1 MLRWS
6 AQETGRAVDMRAIV
20 DDTIDLGISG
30 GSDLVAVGDA
40 AIGRTIDPEPVA
52 ALADTI
58 GEAPAVR
65 AAAVAGA
72 FELYNRIVD
81 AAGLPV
87 GRVQRQRSADIIET
101 LGLNAMPHAGH
112 GA

>member
-6 AQETGRAVDMRAIV
+6 AAETNRPIDFGAIV
-20 DDTIDLGISG
+20 DVSTPLGIDG
-30 GSDLVAVGDA
+30 GAELVSLGAAAVG
-40 AIGRTIDPEPVA
+40 VA
-52 ALADTI
+52 ADASHTQRLAEVV
-58 GEAPAVR
+58 GEAAAVR

-81 AAGLPV
+81 ATGLPV
-87 GRVQRQRSADIIET
+87 GRVQRDTLRDVIDT
-101 LGLNAMPHAGH
+101 LGLDGFPHAGH